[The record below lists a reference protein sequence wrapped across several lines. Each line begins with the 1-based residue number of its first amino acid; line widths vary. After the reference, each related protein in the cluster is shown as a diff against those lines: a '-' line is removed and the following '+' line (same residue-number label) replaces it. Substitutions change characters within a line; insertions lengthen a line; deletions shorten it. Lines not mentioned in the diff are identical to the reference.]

1 MCPRRSCS
9 LVKDEAMFAVDA
21 NLETHGC
28 FVTAWFGSCVLSL
41 RLFLFCGF
49 QFIELF
55 VSQLSIAFLA
65 RLLDV
70 AWRGQQ
76 FADLRG
82 VSKIGRAVVE
92 GILWCCCLVAGES
105 RCVTSDSWK
114 ETTVA

>member
-1 MCPRRSCS
+1 
-9 LVKDEAMFAVDA
+9 MFAVDA

-28 FVTAWFGSCVLSL
+28 FVEVCFGCGVLSL
-41 RLFLFCGF
+41 RSFLFCGF
-49 QFIELF
+49 QYIDLF

-92 GILWCCCLVAGES
+92 GVFLCCCFVAGES
-105 RCVTSDSWK
+105 RCATSDS
-114 ETTVA
+114 